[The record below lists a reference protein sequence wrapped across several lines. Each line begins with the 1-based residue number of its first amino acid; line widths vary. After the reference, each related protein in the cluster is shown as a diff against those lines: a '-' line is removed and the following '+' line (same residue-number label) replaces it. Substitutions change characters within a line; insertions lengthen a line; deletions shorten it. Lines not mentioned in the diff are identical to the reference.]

1 MLLGNRSINM
11 WGMLKMKFK
20 FRVNSGV
27 WFTPNVEF
35 VSEWAAWLY
44 IKDLFGDAEIK
55 NYQIEE
61 ILPETLKEQAL

>member
-1 MLLGNRSINM
+1 
-11 WGMLKMKFK
+11 MKFK
-20 FRVNSGV
+20 FKVNNGV

-35 VSEWAAWLY
+35 LNEWAAWLY

-61 ILPETLKEQAL
+61 VLPETLKEQAL

>member
-1 MLLGNRSINM
+1 
-11 WGMLKMKFK
+11 MKFK